1 MCRSI
6 HPSHGTM
13 ILKLIIGYFLCH
25 VNGTVTVLGKLP
37 YVCDEHIMYAWC
49 ILEFKSL
56 FSYNNKTSLN
66 SNINNLS
73 FQIQTFRFPHS
84 KLHILINPLQISPNK
99 CLLTT
104 LIFCFYLYTS
114 HLLSFL
120 ILH

>member
-1 MCRSI
+1 
-6 HPSHGTM
+6 M

-84 KLHILINPLQISPNK
+84 KLHIFPYI
-99 CLLTT
+99 T
-104 LIFCFYLYTS
+104 LIPSTFKFI
-114 HLLSFL
+114 FQ
-120 ILH
+120 IVNN